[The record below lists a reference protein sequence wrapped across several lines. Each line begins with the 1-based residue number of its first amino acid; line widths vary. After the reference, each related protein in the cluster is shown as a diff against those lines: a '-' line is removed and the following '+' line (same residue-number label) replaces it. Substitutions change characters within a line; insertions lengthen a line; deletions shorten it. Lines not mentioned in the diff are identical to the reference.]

1 MSTMFATIGSGKLV
15 GLGAGGAVSSLVV
28 YRRAESKL
36 DASNADRARGRRRA
50 AEKQRLAEKSK
61 EAASTRIDTGDDA
74 GGSTR
79 KFPAPAA
86 TTPVVVAAGTV
97 AAASEKPVTTEDR
110 VGAKPDAVAGETV
123 VETEVVMRSR
133 NPDAGISSRAARRA
147 REEAGAARASASSS
161 SRATE
166 NGPKKRNRRD
176 AKPSPTRTVATLAA
190 VAAPFGL
197 RVARNLFR
205 HVSSRG
211 ERREASAARDD
222 ARTTKATLERRSK
235 RVSARGAPPEPVLS
249 LRAKAAIAA
258 AGAGADATA
267 ELDRVIGF
275 QAKELRFMRLAL
287 AEKDARIAELSAA
300 AKGGG
305 GGGRRDDD
313 ARELEL
319 SDVSRDDFADLDAA
333 GGAAVDATVDATL
346 DATLDEVLRE
356 LAKERKEASDERDAR
371 DERDERDERS
381 RRGSIVAVRARFAA
395 KNEGVPFAAGG
406 KENATSSG
414 RFLDDSDDEFVA
426 PKPPREPLRAM
437 HANALQN
444 PSRGS
449 FVDPAARVARGKSRA
464 HRISPTR
471 RQRETES
478 RSRGGAR

>member
-133 NPDAGISSRAARRA
+133 NPDAGISSRAARHA

-176 AKPSPTRTVATLAA
+176 TKPSPTRTVATLAA

-235 RVSARGAPPEPVLS
+235 RVSERGAPPEPVLS

-333 GGAAVDATVDATL
+333 ADATVDATL
-346 DATLDEVLRE
+346 DATVDEMLRE
-356 LAKERKEASDERDAR
+356 LAKERKEAS

-478 RSRGGAR
+478 RLRGGAR

>member
-1 MSTMFATIGSGKLV
+1 MFATIGSGKLV

-133 NPDAGISSRAARRA
+133 NPDAGISSRAARHA

-176 AKPSPTRTVATLAA
+176 TKPSPTRTVATLAA

-235 RVSARGAPPEPVLS
+235 RVSERGAPPEPVLS

-333 GGAAVDATVDATL
+333 ADATVDATL
-346 DATLDEVLRE
+346 DATVDEMLRE
-356 LAKERKEASDERDAR
+356 LAKERKEAS

-478 RSRGGAR
+478 RLRGGAR

>member
-133 NPDAGISSRAARRA
+133 NPDAGISSRAARHA

-176 AKPSPTRTVATLAA
+176 TKPSPTRTVATLAA

-235 RVSARGAPPEPVLS
+235 RVSERGAPPEPVLS

-333 GGAAVDATVDATL
+333 ADATVDATL
-346 DATLDEVLRE
+346 DATVEEMLRE
-356 LAKERKEASDERDAR
+356 LAKERKEAS

-381 RRGSIVAVRARFAA
+381 RRGSIVAFRARFAA

-444 PSRGS
+444 SSRGS

-478 RSRGGAR
+478 RLRGGAR

>member
-133 NPDAGISSRAARRA
+133 NPDAGISSRAARHA

-166 NGPKKRNRRD
+166 NGPNKRNRRD
-176 AKPSPTRTVATLAA
+176 TKPSPTRTVATLAA

-235 RVSARGAPPEPVLS
+235 RVSERGAPPEPVLS

-333 GGAAVDATVDATL
+333 ADATVDATL
-346 DATLDEVLRE
+346 DATVDEMLRE
-356 LAKERKEASDERDAR
+356 LAKERKEAS

-478 RSRGGAR
+478 RLRGGAR

>member
-1 MSTMFATIGSGKLV
+1 MFATIGSGKLV

-50 AEKQRLAEKSK
+50 AEKRRLAEKSK

-123 VETEVVMRSR
+123 VETEVVMRTR

-176 AKPSPTRTVATLAA
+176 TKPSPTRTVATLAA

-333 GGAAVDATVDATL
+333 ADATVDATL

-356 LAKERKEASDERDAR
+356 LAKERKEASDERDGR